1 MPVYNVEKYVEKAL
15 LSALNQTYENIEFII
30 VDDKGQDDS
39 MDIVR
44 RVVAEHPRASNVRII
59 AHEKNIGLGATR
71 NTGIENATGDFIF
84 FMDSDDE
91 ISPDCIEKL
100 YAKMQ
105 ENAVDFVIGSTC
117 CLERTGKPIAS
128 LIYNDPPISGR
139 LAVAHAYFERR
150 NKSLPVYT
158 WNKLFNLDFLRKN
171 HILCY
176 PNHLNEDNIFSFQVF
191 LCAQSCA
198 FIPDI
203 TYYYFDTPESIMS
216 KLQSGNINARFGRQY
231 AEISAF
237 FRDYSQKFRSERIY
251 ASLVEYTINQQYAAS
266 ISISDSRKI
275 KKNEKREFLKET
287 TKFPLKFSDI
297 GRLKRNRLFFYIM
310 WFAFKMPFRI
320 SLFKLIFW
328 LSAIKKKCQIRK

>member
-1 MPVYNVEKYVEKAL
+1 

-30 VDDKGQDDS
+30 VDDKGQDGS

-44 RVVAEHPRASNVRII
+44 RIIAEHPRGKYVKTIE
-59 AHEKNIGLGATR
+59 HPHNIGTGATK
-71 NTGIENATGDFIF
+71 NSAINAASGKYLF

-91 ISPDCIEKL
+91 ISADCIEKL
-100 YAKMQ
+100 YAKIKS
-105 ENAVDFVIGSTC
+105 ENVDFVQGSCRNINRNNADCYDEISEDTRYKGK
-117 CLERTGKPIAS
+117 LE
-128 LIYNDPPISGR
+128 
-139 LAVAHAYFERR
+139 VAHQFFELKNNNFKRIT
-150 NKSLPVYT
+150 T
-158 WNKLFNLDFLRKN
+158 WNKLFNLDFLRN
-171 HILCY
+171 NNILCY

-191 LCAQSCA
+191 LCAESCA

-203 TYYYFDTPESIMS
+203 TYYYFDTPESTLS
-216 KLQSGNINARFGRQY
+216 KLQSGNIDTRFGRQY

-237 FRDYSQKFRSERIY
+237 FREYSQKFGNESIY

-287 TKFPLKFSDI
+287 TKFPLKFSEI
-297 GRLKRNRLFFYIM
+297 GGLKRKRLFFYIM
-310 WFAFKMPFRI
+310 WLAFKMPFRI

-328 LSAIKKKCQIRK
+328 LSAIKKKYL